1 MQERRSTLLPRR
13 TAQGRPSI
21 LRSENPLVNEAFERR
36 APPRTLAGATILQ
49 IVPALREEPTARA
62 GIDIAR
68 MLLQV
73 GARALVAAE
82 AGPLVNEL
90 TGTGAEWVSLAT
102 DTLNPFRLHGA
113 AGAIE
118 QLVGT
123 ERIDIL
129 HAHGASAAWSAR
141 RAATRSAVWFV
152 TTLPD
157 VPESSVLGAY
167 YAGAAAQSDRII
179 APSVFAA
186 QTFMQRHRLRS
197 EQITVIPHSIDTAA
211 FDPMAVP
218 PGRVSALCQAWRIS
232 SAERVVLVP
241 GRLAPWNGQML
252 VPDILRILVDGGL
265 RDVIFVMVGENRTH
279 RRYAQA
285 VLKRAQAHGVAGLI
299 RMTGHFSDL
308 TSAFAVADVVLVPMM
323 QAPVLGRLVAQAQAM
338 ARPVVTSDVGALPE
352 HVVVPPQLPE
362 DVRTGW
368 VAKVGDADDF
378 ARALA
383 LALALDPKA
392 YQAISARARQF
403 AEYMFSPES
412 VAAATRGVY
421 TSLLTRD
428 L

>member
-1 MQERRSTLLPRR
+1 
-13 TAQGRPSI
+13 
-21 LRSENPLVNEAFERR
+21 
-36 APPRTLAGATILQ
+36 
-49 IVPALREEPTARA
+49 
-62 GIDIAR
+62 
-68 MLLQV
+68 
-73 GARALVAAE
+73 
-82 AGPLVNEL
+82 
-90 TGTGAEWVSLAT
+90 
-102 DTLNPFRLHGA
+102 
-113 AGAIE
+113 
-118 QLVGT
+118 
-123 ERIDIL
+123 
-129 HAHGASAAWSAR
+129 
-141 RAATRSAVWFV
+141 
-152 TTLPD
+152 
-157 VPESSVLGAY
+157 
-167 YAGAAAQSDRII
+167 
-179 APSVFAA
+179 
-186 QTFMQRHRLRS
+186 
-197 EQITVIPHSIDTAA
+197 
-211 FDPMAVP
+211 
-218 PGRVSALCQAWRIS
+218 
-232 SAERVVLVP
+232 
-241 GRLAPWNGQML
+241 ML

-299 RMTGHFSDL
+299 RITGHFSDL
-308 TSAFAVADVVLVPMM
+308 ASAFAVADVVLVPMM

-368 VAKVGDADDF
+368 VAKAGDADDF